1 MKGLLKKDLLMI
13 VKYCRFLVLM
23 CLVFAV
29 MSGFSTEE
37 DGSGNF
43 FFLVYPVLL
52 GSIMPIT
59 LMSYDERSH
68 WDLYCSTLPLSR
80 KTVVNERYLLGFL
93 CFLVFLA
100 LTMLSQAVV
109 LLPQGRG
116 GELGDLVGMLCLIG
130 LLPPAVMLPICFR
143 WGVEKARILYY
154 GLSGV
159 MVAGGLI
166 VGQELMLAGAMRMGS
181 ATWLIPLLALLLFAA
196 SWVLS
201 VKLYQKRE
209 F

>member
-80 KTVVNERYLLGFL
+80 KTVVNERYLLGLL
-93 CFLVFLA
+93 CFLAFFAV
-100 LTMLSQAVV
+100 TMLSQAVA
-109 LLPQGRG
+109 LLPRGRG
-116 GELGDLVGMLCLIG
+116 AELGDLVGVLCLIG

-154 GLSGV
+154 VLIGV

-166 VGQELMLAGAMRMGS
+166 FSRELMLTGAMQMGS
-181 ATWLIPLLALLLFAA
+181 AAWLIPLLALLLFAA

>member
-29 MSGFSTEE
+29 MSSFSTEE

-80 KTVVNERYLLGFL
+80 KTVVNERYLLGLL

-100 LTMLSQAVV
+100 VTMLSQAVV
-109 LLPQGRG
+109 LLPRGRG
-116 GELGDLVGMLCLIG
+116 AELGDLVGVLCLIG
-130 LLPPAVMLPICFR
+130 LLPPSIMLPICFR
-143 WGVEKARILYY
+143 SGVEKARILYY
-154 GLSGV
+154 VLIGV

-166 VGQELMLAGAMRMGS
+166 FSQELMLTGAMQLGG
-181 ATWLIPLLALLLFAA
+181 AAWFIPLLALLLFAA

>member
-1 MKGLLKKDLLMI
+1 M
-13 VKYCRFLVLM
+13 
-23 CLVFAV
+23 
-29 MSGFSTEE
+29 
-37 DGSGNF
+37 
-43 FFLVYPVLL
+43 
-52 GSIMPIT
+52 
-59 LMSYDERSH
+59 
-68 WDLYCSTLPLSR
+68 
-80 KTVVNERYLLGFL
+80 VNERYLLGFL

-154 GLSGV
+154 VLIGV